1 MRREDALRKFETL
14 TYDGQAAVLAGDL
27 CEYVIAQDTE
37 VFIEN
42 VLEDLALADKDDLK
56 HFQNCVGRQD
66 ATMLGEV
73 VLSILNR
80 SYLATLEAE
89 RGDMCQW
96 AQQEYEAQYPRRH
109 LPFIDD
115 LGDAA

>member
-1 MRREDALRKFETL
+1 MNRKDALRKFETL

-27 CEYVIAQDTE
+27 CEYIIAMDTE
-37 VFIEN
+37 VFTEN
-42 VLEDLALADKDDLK
+42 VLEDIALADPDDLK
-56 HFQNCVGRQD
+56 HLQNCIARQD
-66 ATMLGEV
+66 ATMLGEA
-73 VLSILNR
+73 VLMILNR

-96 AQQEYEAQYPRRH
+96 AQQEYEAQYPRH

>member
-1 MRREDALRKFETL
+1 MNKSDALHKFETL

-27 CEYVIAQDTE
+27 CEYIIAMDTE
-37 VFIEN
+37 VLIEN
-42 VLEDLALADKDDLK
+42 VLEDIALADPDDLK
-56 HFQNCVGRQD
+56 HVQNCIARQD

-73 VLSILNR
+73 VLSILDR

-89 RGDMCQW
+89 RGDMCMW
-96 AQQEYEAQYPRRH
+96 AQQEYEAKYPRH
-109 LPFIDD
+109 LPFVDD